1 MGAGGVVIE
10 PRTSGL
16 SEKLRSAYTWLST
29 HALVCPFADIEYGE
43 QVVLGPSGTEVR
55 CQRGEALSSYV
66 LLPLLN
72 LVVGQRLLFVGAPGR
87 GKTTVATLMGLLAGG
102 SLAEVRRATQHGH
115 PQLTIADLL
124 GSPLP
129 SQLIEARDA
138 AEIPVNWRSWI
149 RRRVKIID
157 EYNRIPTKTQS
168 ALLSLMAEGYA
179 ELYEQIVESGRS
191 AWYLT
196 ANDDLGGG
204 TFEVIAALK
213 DRIDIVVRA
222 VPFSGR
228 EVGRLAGR
236 LATAEEPTHQVPR
249 ELVFSESEL
258 DALEQRVRDT
268 PVAASALQV
277 LGMLSA
283 HLDFCRQASR
293 QLEFMSKDTLH
304 LSGRQ
309 VAHVCTED
317 CPLDKHENICSQVE
331 NGISAR
337 AHLSTLMFAKAIA
350 FFRGAAE
357 ATLEDVRV
365 VLPWTLHHKLRPNQH
380 SVYFHKEEHRVH
392 LHDRVAWIQ
401 QLFDRC
407 VVQLASG
414 ESERSEARQV
424 LASALP
430 QPESESAL
438 ARELASLEQIMATL
452 SSEHELNALVHRD
465 LVALKRRHATLRRQA
480 SDLGGPQ

>member
-1 MGAGGVVIE
+1 M
-10 PRTSGL
+10 
-16 SEKLRSAYTWLST
+16 
-29 HALVCPFADIEYGE
+29 
-43 QVVLGPSGTEVR
+43 R
-55 CQRGEALSSYV
+55 CQRGDAFSSYI

-102 SLAEVRRATQHGH
+102 ALSDVRRATQHGH

-138 AEIPVNWRSWI
+138 TNIPVNWRGWI

-179 ELYEQIVESGRS
+179 ELYEQIVECGPS
-191 AWYLT
+191 AWFLT

-222 VPFSGR
+222 VPFSSR
-228 EVGRLAGR
+228 EIGKLENRVVANRD
-236 LATAEEPTHQVPR
+236 PTQRVPR
-249 ELVFSESEL
+249 ELLLSPNELES
-258 DALEQRVRDT
+258 AAQQVRDT
-268 PVAASALQV
+268 PVEPAAIEI
-277 LGMLSA
+277 LGALSA
-283 HLDFCRQASR
+283 QLDFCRQASR
-293 QLEFMSKDTLH
+293 QIEFMSKDTLH
-304 LSGRQ
+304 LAGKK

-317 CPLDKHENICSQVE
+317 CPLDKQENTCGQVE

-337 AHLSTLMFAKAIA
+337 THLATLLFAKALA
-350 FFRGAAE
+350 YFRGAPA

-380 SVYFHKEEHRVH
+380 SVYFHKEESRVH
-392 LHDRVAWIQ
+392 LIDRVAWIR
-401 QLFDRC
+401 QLVDRC
-407 VVQLASG
+407 VVQYAAG
-414 ESERSEARQV
+414 QGARTDAGRV
-424 LASALP
+424 LANPLPDLPTQSALT
-430 QPESESAL
+430 
-438 ARELASLEQIMATL
+438 RELLAIETVMADL
-452 SSEHELNALVHRD
+452 STEHELNALVHRD
-465 LVALKRRHATLRRQA
+465 LVALKRRHAELRVRA
-480 SDLGGPQ
+480 TDAGGAR